1 MVGVAFFVD
10 ILYNMPRTFTERR
23 IYMKRFLSLALILCL
38 ALSLWGCGKEP
49 APTTTVAPTTVPP
62 TTQAPCN
69 HEYRDAD
76 CENPKTCTLCGI
88 TRGSAL
94 EHDYVEGICARCQ
107 KEDKTYRPLVGTDWV
122 IDCVNESGS
131 QLERVLLRFMEDGTA
146 LFSAGIYDRLSDVP
160 ENERDEYINNEENW
174 YDYSGVIYYYAGF
187 GVMDGLT
194 YSVDGNTI
202 TCILERDPS
211 LQLILERI
219 GGNMLQVT
227 YFDDGFSIMY
237 LLIDDVL
244 SAKS

>member
-1 MVGVAFFVD
+1 
-10 ILYNMPRTFTERR
+10 
-23 IYMKRFLSLALILCL
+23 MKRFLSLALILGL

-49 APTTTVAPTTVPP
+49 APTTTLAPTTVPP

-94 EHDYVEGICARCQ
+94 EHDYVEGICTRCA

-122 IDCVNESGS
+122 IDCVSEDGK

-160 ENERDEYINNEENW
+160 EDQRDDYINNEDNW

-194 YSVDGNTI
+194 YSFDGNTI

-244 SAKS
+244 SARS